1 MSNPDFSMDIQISFG
16 HCDPAGIVFY
26 PNYFRWFDR
35 CFHTYLLKTAGGHR
49 RLCRKLDAKGIGLMD
64 VRANF
69 TSPAMDGDLMTLD
82 MTIRDWGH
90 KSLTLGYL
98 GRIGDRAVVEGTEV
112 RGMFVTRDG
121 RLRAG
126 EMAPLRALLDAGL
139 PEEGPA

>member
-1 MSNPDFSMDIQISFG
+1 MSQPDFSMDIQISFG

-49 RLCRKLDAKGIGLMD
+49 RLCRELDAKGIGLMD
-64 VRANF
+64 VHAKF
-69 TSPAMDGDLMTLD
+69 TSPALDGDLMTLD
-82 MTIRDWGH
+82 MTIREWGA
-90 KSLTLGYL
+90 KSLTLDYL
-98 GRIGDRAVVEGTEV
+98 GRIGDRPVVKGTEL
-112 RGMFVTRDG
+112 RGMFVMRDG

-139 PEEGPA
+139 PEGAPG

>member
-49 RLCRKLDAKGIGLMD
+49 RLCRMLDAKGIGLMD

-82 MTIRDWGH
+82 MTIRDWGR

-112 RGMFVTRDG
+112 RGMFVMRDG

-126 EMAPLRALLDAGL
+126 EMAPLRALLDAGS
-139 PEEGPA
+139 PEEDPA